1 MQKATKKDKI
11 KGEEQK
17 NLNLCVAG
25 WLKMVSKEKKD
36 R

>member
-11 KGEEQK
+11 KEEQK
-17 NLNLCVAG
+17 NLLCVAG